1 MYVLHYKKKD
11 TYFTRIREELLIDER
26 VGSIKSVGWEIVAIL
41 ELNSNDYKLYSIND
55 YFSRLRWY
63 QEIKK
68 PTKWERIKKILFE
81 KQQKGEKMGAVITA
95 ITTALTVD
103 KFFAIVAD
111 LVPFI
116 VVMVPVSLALYFLR
130 KLIKGAAKGKVRM

>member
-41 ELNSNDYKLYSIND
+41 ELNPNDYKLYSIND
-55 YFSRLRWY
+55 YFSRLSWY

-81 KQQKGEKMGAVITA
+81 K
-95 ITTALTVD
+95 
-103 KFFAIVAD
+103 
-111 LVPFI
+111 
-116 VVMVPVSLALYFLR
+116 
-130 KLIKGAAKGKVRM
+130 